1 MFLVCSDDATRRQR
15 PNISQADIS
24 RLMAHLSDARR
35 LLIYYRISHGTG
47 DAEKEAA
54 EKAKVAIEGFAT
66 LITGDAEYF
75 WPKRHSS
82 GGS

>member
-1 MFLVCSDDATRRQR
+1 MNATRQR
-15 PNISQADIS
+15 PDISLADIS
-24 RLMAHLSDARR
+24 RLMAHLGDARR

-54 EKAKVAIEGFAT
+54 EKAKVAIDGFAT
-66 LITGDAEYF
+66 LVTGDAEYF
-75 WPKRHSS
+75 WTKSHSS

>member
-1 MFLVCSDDATRRQR
+1 MNATRRQR

-24 RLMAHLSDARR
+24 RLLVHLSDAKQ

-54 EKAKVAIEGFAT
+54 EKAKVAIDGFAT
-66 LITGDAEYF
+66 LVTGDAEYF
-75 WPKRHSS
+75 WSKPHSS
-82 GGS
+82 SGV